1 MTDEKTPPA
10 AEPQAE
16 AAPSTEGT
24 QPEKE
29 AVKNPKKEKAEKKK
43 DLAAELEAAKA
54 KADAAEKETA
64 QLRDQLLRTA
74 AEYDNFRKRSAREQ
88 DSAFGNGV
96 SHAVEKILTILD
108 TLEMAANAPTTD
120 EAYKKGVVMTL
131 EKAAAAFEA
140 LKVEEIPALNLP
152 FDPEVHS
159 AVMQQPAAEGQ
170 ESGTVVQVFQKGYK
184 LGDKVVRH
192 ATVVVAE

>member
-1 MTDEKTPPA
+1 MTVQHPTLSDELLP
-10 AEPQAE
+10 E
-16 AAPSTEGT
+16 AAPNTEGT

-29 AVKNPKKEKAEKKK
+29 AAKSPKKEKAEKKK

-120 EAYKKGVVMTL
+120 EAYKKGVEMTMNQLKTVL
-131 EKAAAAFEA
+131 EKLGITEIEA
-140 LKVEEIPALNLP
+140 LGQP
-152 FDPEVHS
+152 FDPALHN
-159 AVMQQPAAEGQ
+159 AVMHIEDENFGENTVAE
-170 ESGTVVQVFQKGYK
+170 VFQAGFR
-184 LGDKVVRH
+184 LGDKVVRF
-192 ATVVVAE
+192 AMVKVAN

>member
-1 MTDEKTPPA
+1 MTDEKTTPA

-16 AAPSTEGT
+16 AAPNTEGT

-29 AVKNPKKEKAEKKK
+29 AAKSPKKEKAEKKK

-131 EKAAAAFEA
+131 EKAAAAVAA

>member
-29 AVKNPKKEKAEKKK
+29 AAKSHKKEKAEKKK

-54 KADAAEKETA
+54 KADAAGKETA

-140 LKVEEIPALNLP
+140 LKAEEIPALNLP

-159 AVMQQPAAEGQ
+159 AVMQQPAA
-170 ESGTVVQVFQKGYK
+170 
-184 LGDKVVRH
+184 
-192 ATVVVAE
+192 

>member
-1 MTDEKTPPA
+1 MTDEKTTPA

-16 AAPSTEGT
+16 AAPNTEGT

-29 AVKNPKKEKAEKKK
+29 AAKSPKKEKAEKKK

-120 EAYKKGVVMTL
+120 EA
-131 EKAAAAFEA
+131 
-140 LKVEEIPALNLP
+140 
-152 FDPEVHS
+152 
-159 AVMQQPAAEGQ
+159 
-170 ESGTVVQVFQKGYK
+170 
-184 LGDKVVRH
+184 
-192 ATVVVAE
+192 